1 MGRHTKGM
9 AAIFEAFR
17 VAAIRQRQFEDWAK
31 VQPDD
36 VKRILFRHWWAR
48 ASAAEA
54 AGRYVP
60 SCPSY
65 LRGLTCGAIKKTG
78 ERCGSTTLCANGRCK
93 FHGGASTGPRTPEGR
108 ARALQNLTSGRLKR
122 GDS

>member
-1 MGRHTKGM
+1 MGRHSKGV

-17 VAAIRQRQFEDWAK
+17 VAAIQQRQFEDWAR

-36 VKRILFRHWWAR
+36 VKRILFRQWWAR
-48 ASAAEA
+48 ASKAEA

-60 SCPSY
+60 SCPRY
-65 LRGLTCGAIKKTG
+65 LRGLTCGARKRNG
-78 ERCGSTTLCANGRCK
+78 MACGSTTLCANGRCK

-108 ARALQNLTSGRLKR
+108 ARALQNLTLGRLKR
-122 GDS
+122 GNS

>member
-1 MGRHTKGM
+1 MGRHTKAFAEVLAQFHL
-9 AAIFEAFR
+9 AALR
-17 VAAIRQRQFEDWAK
+17 MRQFEDWAK

-36 VKRILFRHWWAR
+36 VKRILFRQWWTK

-54 AGRYVP
+54 AGQYVP
-60 SCPSY
+60 SFPRY
-65 LRGLTCGAIKKTG
+65 LRGLTCGARKKNG

-93 FHGGASTGPRTPEGR
+93 FHGGASTGPRTAEGR
-108 ARALQNLTSGRLKR
+108 ERALRNLTLGRLKR

>member
-1 MGRHTKGM
+1 MGRHSKAFAEVLAQFHL
-9 AAIFEAFR
+9 AALR
-17 VAAIRQRQFEDWAK
+17 MRQFEDWAK

-36 VKRILFRHWWAR
+36 VKRILFRQWWAR

-60 SCPSY
+60 SCPRY
-65 LRGLTCGAIKKTG
+65 LRGLTCGARKKNG
-78 ERCGSTTLCANGRCK
+78 ERCGATTLCANGRCK
-93 FHGGASTGPRTPEGR
+93 FHGGASTGPRTAEGR
-108 ARALQNLTSGRLKR
+108 ERALRNLTLGRVKR